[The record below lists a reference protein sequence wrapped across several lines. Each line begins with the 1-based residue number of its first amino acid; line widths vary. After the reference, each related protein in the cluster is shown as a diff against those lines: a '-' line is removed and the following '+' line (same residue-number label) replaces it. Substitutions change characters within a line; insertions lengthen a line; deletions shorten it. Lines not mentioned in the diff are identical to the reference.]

1 MLNANDTLY
10 KRIVWCYFYLM
21 CLDGYCRIRGTIK
34 FFAGVVILVLFLFTM
49 AGVSHAET
57 EKEDTSKAA
66 EILPAVDTPAEPG
79 DAGFWDKTWDYLVNG
94 ASITVGTGLRQAE
107 MTVTRKSDGAVG
119 KIAQRDEQAYF
130 LIYSTRP
137 SFLRESSF
145 GYTFML
151 NYSHFNMDKQ
161 QVAKD
166 VYQDIGTR
174 VRGNFAYVVP
184 TLFHQWGEHRYKGKF
199 VRLGIGL
206 GLGVTTYS
214 GNIRLSD
221 NSTVAVSN
229 KSYALTIAESAFLEA
244 RYRHWG
250 VKLSVAGPT
259 VDNDTHKIQ
268 VSDVSVNLGYSFY
281 F

>member
-1 MLNANDTLY
+1 M
-10 KRIVWCYFYLM
+10 
-21 CLDGYCRIRGTIK
+21 IK
-34 FFAGVVILVLFLFTM
+34 FPAVVLILFLFLFTTT
-49 AGVSHAET
+49 GVSHAET
-57 EKEDTSKAA
+57 DAGDAGKAA
-66 EILPAVDTPAEPG
+66 EMSLTADTSAKPG
-79 DAGFWDKTWDYLVNG
+79 ASGFWDKTWDYLVNG

-107 MTVTRKSDGAVG
+107 MTVTRKSDGASG

-130 LIYSTRP
+130 LSYSTRP
-137 SFLRESSF
+137 SFIRESNF
-145 GYTFML
+145 GYTFMV
-151 NYSHFNMDKQ
+151 NYSHFSMDKQ
-161 QVAKD
+161 ETAKD

-206 GLGVTTYS
+206 GLGVTTYT
-214 GNIRLSD
+214 GNIILSD
-221 NSTVAVSN
+221 YSTVAVSN
-229 KSYALTIAESAFLEA
+229 KTYALTIAESVFLEA

-250 VKLSVAGPT
+250 VKLSLAGPT
-259 VDNDTHKIQ
+259 VDKDSYKIQ

>member
-1 MLNANDTLY
+1 MCFD
-10 KRIVWCYFYLM
+10 RPYL
-21 CLDGYCRIRGTIK
+21 IRGTIK
-34 FFAGVVILVLFLFTM
+34 FTAGVAILVLFLFTTP
-49 AGVSHAET
+49 GVSHAET
-57 EKEDTSKAA
+57 ENEDTSKPA
-66 EILPAVDTPAEPG
+66 EMSLAVDTPASPEV
-79 DAGFWDKTWDYLVNG
+79 AGFWDKTWDYLVNG

-107 MTVTRKSDGAVG
+107 MTVTRKSDKASG
-119 KIAQRDEQAYF
+119 KIAQRNDQAYF
-130 LIYSTRP
+130 LSYSTRP
-137 SFLRESSF
+137 SFIGKSNF

-161 QVAKD
+161 EVAKD

-184 TLFHQWGEHRYKGKF
+184 TLYYQWGEHRYKGKF
-199 VRLGIGL
+199 VRLGVGL

-214 GNIRLSD
+214 GNIMLSD
-221 NSTVAVSN
+221 SSIVEVSN
-229 KSYALTIAESAFLEA
+229 KAYALTVAESLFLEA

-250 VKLSVAGPT
+250 IIISLAGPS
-259 VDNDTHKIQ
+259 VQNDTYKIQ